1 MRPTHKAMSTEHKG
15 PEMITNFM
23 FHILLPLLNNWNP
36 LPPHHPQKM
45 MFQSKKKSSI
55 RTYRK
60 EHYPWCHCPNST
72 PHQIATPV
80 WLLGDPNTQHAST
93 YSHPLVNALS
103 QFFFLPDPYLFFKA
117 QFKCHLHHEAP
128 LQVQLN
134 GIFSKF
140 PLFQTSFTIHSG
152 WGCFCQHFQVISP
165 VPHLDSGLHTS
176 FLFPKV
182 SSMILI
188 T

>member
-1 MRPTHKAMSTEHKG
+1 MKPTHKAMSTEHKG
-15 PEMITNFM
+15 PKMIPNFM
-23 FHILLPLLNNWNP
+23 FHILLPLLATETP
-36 LPPHHPQKM
+36 SHHNTPQKK
-45 MFQSKKKSSI
+45 MFQSKRKSSI
-55 RTYRK
+55 SAYRK
-60 EHYPWCHCPNST
+60 EHYPRCHCPNPPLHPT
-72 PHQIATPV
+72 ATPV

-93 YSHPLVNALS
+93 SSHPLANALS

-152 WGCFCQHFQVISP
+152 WGCFLP
-165 VPHLDSGLHTS
+165 T
-176 FLFPKV
+176 FPRD
-182 SSMILI
+182 
-188 T
+188 